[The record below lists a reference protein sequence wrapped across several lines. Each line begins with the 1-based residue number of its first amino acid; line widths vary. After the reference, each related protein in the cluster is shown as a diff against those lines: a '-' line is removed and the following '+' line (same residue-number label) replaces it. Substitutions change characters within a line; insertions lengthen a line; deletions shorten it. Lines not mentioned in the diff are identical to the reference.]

1 MKYPSPAKLRPELPA
16 KRLPG
21 EKHAFKPK
29 KPLNLIP
36 PIHTMRAQGPEQTYQ
51 ASVEAQLRSILEK
64 YGVFDSMDEPWLS
77 SDEDALIAELLHW
90 RRA

>member
-51 ASVEAQLRSILEK
+51 ASVEAQLRALLTK
-64 YGVFDSMDEPWLS
+64 HDLFDEHIKEAYP
-77 SDEDALIAELLHW
+77 EDIEALIVDLLHW
-90 RRA
+90 RRT